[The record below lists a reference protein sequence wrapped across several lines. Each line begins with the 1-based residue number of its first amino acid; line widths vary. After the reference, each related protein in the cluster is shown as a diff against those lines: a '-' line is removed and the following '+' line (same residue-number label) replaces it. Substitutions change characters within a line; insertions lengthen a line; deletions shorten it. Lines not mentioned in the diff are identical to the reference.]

1 MAFGFSNFRLFSYE
15 TTKYVEESLEIYK
28 NVLTMMS
35 FELVAFREH
44 KSDNDISE
52 SAVMDVQRNFNEGSS
67 YEKQLMSILYFA
79 PFTVEFDRRL
89 DIFYSLLDEGLIVG
103 SIQIYSNSI
112 SRTETYSKSSWSRWT
127 L

>member
-1 MAFGFSNFRLFSYE
+1 M
-15 TTKYVEESLEIYK
+15 
-28 NVLTMMS
+28 
-35 FELVAFREH
+35 

-89 DIFYSLLDEGLIVG
+89 DIFYSLLDEGLISVIFWG
-103 SIQIYSNSI
+103 RLGDQLLHSP
-112 SRTETYSKSSWSRWT
+112 

>member
-1 MAFGFSNFRLFSYE
+1 
-15 TTKYVEESLEIYK
+15 
-28 NVLTMMS
+28 MS
-35 FELVAFREH
+35 FELEAFREH

-89 DIFYSLLDEGLIVG
+89 DIFYSLLDEGLI
-103 SIQIYSNSI
+103 STRDP
-112 SRTETYSKSSWSRWT
+112 RTEGSTNHKPPF
-127 L
+127 LDP

>member
-1 MAFGFSNFRLFSYE
+1 MIIKG
-15 TTKYVEESLEIYK
+15 
-28 NVLTMMS
+28 
-35 FELVAFREH
+35 FELGTFRER

-89 DIFYSLLDEGLIVG
+89 DIFYSLLDEGLI
-103 SIQIYSNSI
+103 STRDPRTNRPLNNCKDSNII
-112 SRTETYSKSSWSRWT
+112 SRAKADSKSPWSRRT

>member
-1 MAFGFSNFRLFSYE
+1 M
-15 TTKYVEESLEIYK
+15 
-28 NVLTMMS
+28 TMMS
-35 FELVAFREH
+35 FELGAFREH

-89 DIFYSLLDEGLIVG
+89 DIFYSLLDEGLIVE
-103 SIQIYSNSI
+103 SIEIDSNSI
-112 SRTETYSKSSWSRWT
+112 SRTETYSKSPWSRWT

>member
-1 MAFGFSNFRLFSYE
+1 MAFGFSNFRLLGYE
-15 TTKYVEESLEIYK
+15 TTKYVEESLEIDK

-35 FELVAFREH
+35 FELGAFREH

-89 DIFYSLLDEGLIVG
+89 DIFYSLLDEGLRKN
-103 SIQIYSNSI
+103 SN
-112 SRTETYSKSSWSRWT
+112 RF
-127 L
+127 

>member
-1 MAFGFSNFRLFSYE
+1 M
-15 TTKYVEESLEIYK
+15 
-28 NVLTMMS
+28 
-35 FELVAFREH
+35 

-89 DIFYSLLDEGLIVG
+89 DIFYSLLDEGK
-103 SIQIYSNSI
+103 I
-112 SRTETYSKSSWSRWT
+112 SVILGCLETETRFHSDTFK
-127 L
+127 

>member
-1 MAFGFSNFRLFSYE
+1 M
-15 TTKYVEESLEIYK
+15 I
-28 NVLTMMS
+28 S
-35 FELVAFREH
+35 FELGAFREH

-103 SIQIYSNSI
+103 SIPIDSNSI
-112 SRTETYSKSSWSRWT
+112 SRTETYSKSPWSRWT

>member
-1 MAFGFSNFRLFSYE
+1 M
-15 TTKYVEESLEIYK
+15 TTIR
-28 NVLTMMS
+28 
-35 FELVAFREH
+35 FELGAFRER

-89 DIFYSLLDEGLIVG
+89 DIFYSLLDEGLISRG
-103 SIQIYSNSI
+103 DPWTGNHLFWIPDLKNCKDSNII
-112 SRTETYSKSSWSRWT
+112 SRAEANSKSPWSRRT